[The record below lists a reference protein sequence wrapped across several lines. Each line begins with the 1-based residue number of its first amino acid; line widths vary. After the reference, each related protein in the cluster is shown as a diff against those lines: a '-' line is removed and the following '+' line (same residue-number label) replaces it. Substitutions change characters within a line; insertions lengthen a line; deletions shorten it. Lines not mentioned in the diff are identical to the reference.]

1 MQTIKIELSEDIQ
14 ELELHTFADLHIG
27 EAGCDLKGIK
37 EHIKEVEV
45 KENAVAIL
53 NGDLINN
60 ALKTSISDIYDET
73 MTPTDEIKLCIELFE
88 PIKNKIICITSG
100 NHEDRTKNATSI
112 SPMEFIAAKLG
123 ISDKFAQ
130 IGAVVFIRFGW
141 NKNRKR
147 KQWYSIYVTHGRGG
161 GRKEGSKANR
171 LAEMASIV
179 DCDIY
184 IHSHTHLPMVIKE
197 GFYRTDFINSNVS
210 YVDKLFVNTSSM
222 LEYGG
227 YGQVGEFKPN
237 SKHNP
242 IIILNG
248 INKEFKAIL

>member
-1 MQTIKIELSEDIQ
+1 MQTIKIDLSE
-14 ELELHTFADLHIG
+14 ELKEVEIHTFADLHIG

-37 EHIKEVEV
+37 AHIEEVKN
-45 KENAVAIL
+45 KENAFAIL

-73 MTPTDEIKLCIELFE
+73 MTPSEEIKLCIELFN
-88 PIKNKIICITSG
+88 PIKDKILCITSG
-100 NHEDRTKNATSI
+100 NHEDRTKNNTSI

-130 IGAVVFIRFGW
+130 IGAVIFLRFGW
-141 NKNRKR
+141 NQKRKR
-147 KQWYSIYVTHGRGG
+147 KQWYSIYTTHGRGG
-161 GRKEGSKANR
+161 GRKEGGKANR

-179 DCDIY
+179 DVDIY
-184 IHSHTHLPMVIKE
+184 IHSHTHLPMIIKE
-197 GFYRTDFINSNVS
+197 GFYRSDFINSSVS

-222 LEYGG
+222 LDYGG

-242 IIILNG
+242 VIILNG
-248 INKEFKAIL
+248 ENKDFKAIL